1 MKSIKL
7 SVIIATFNSESS
19 VSYTLDSILLQS
31 FNNFELIIVDGKS
44 QDKTVDI
51 LKSYKNKF
59 ADLGIGYTW
68 ISEKD
73 SGIYDAWNKGLKLAK
88 GKWIS
93 FIGSDDCLYDNALEE
108 MNEVSV
114 NHSNADFIAARAK
127 IVRNDGTVERELGK
141 EWRWNQFKREMKI
154 LHAAGWHNAVYFKK
168 YGVFDSSYK
177 ITGDYEMLLRA
188 KADLNVAFYDK
199 FILKMGAGGVS
210 DSQVLNASK
219 EAYRAKVKTGERSSL
234 IARIEFYFI
243 YFKITLKRAIS

>member
-1 MKSIKL
+1 MHLSI
-7 SVIIATFNSESS
+7 IIATYNSA
-19 VSYTLDSILLQS
+19 TTIKNTFDSILNQNYL
-31 FNNFELIIVDGKS
+31 NYELIIVDGLS
-44 QDKTVDI
+44 SDKTIEFVKAYEN
-51 LKSYKNKF
+51 LFTQK
-59 ADLGIGYTW
+59 GIHFEW

-93 FIGSDDCLYDNALEE
+93 FIGSDDCLYDNSLEG
-108 MNEVSV
+108 MNEVSEK
-114 NHSNADFIAARAK
+114 HSDTDFIAARAK
-127 IVRNDGTVERELGK
+127 IVRKDGTVERELGK
-141 EWRWNQFKREMKI
+141 KWSWNQFKREMKI
-154 LHAAGWHNAVYFKK
+154 LHAAGWHNAVYFKQ

-219 EAYRAKVKTGERSSL
+219 EALRAKVNTGERPAL
-234 IARIEFYFI
+234 IAIIEFYLI